1 MLAELFELS
10 KLLVI
15 EFFIEFWTIGISSG
29 CIIVLFIA
37 KEILDWK
44 HIQDGSINVL
54 VDDNQLLF

>member
-15 EFFIEFWTIGISSG
+15 EFFIEFWTIDISSG
-29 CIIVLFIA
+29 CIMLFIA
-37 KEILDWK
+37 KGILDWK
-44 HIQDGSINVL
+44 HIEDGSINVL